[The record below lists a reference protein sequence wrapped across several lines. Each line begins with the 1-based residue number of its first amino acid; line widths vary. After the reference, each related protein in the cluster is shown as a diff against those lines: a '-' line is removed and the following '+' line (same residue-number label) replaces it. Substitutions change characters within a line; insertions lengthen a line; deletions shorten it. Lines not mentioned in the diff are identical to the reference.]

1 MGDVKGRRPSLLQKL
16 PHPNLDARWEGIQ
29 AIMEMSD
36 VGMFDYGADG
46 KLRYAND
53 AWFKLRFVD
62 V

>member
-1 MGDVKGRRPSLLQKL
+1 
-16 PHPNLDARWEGIQ
+16 
-29 AIMEMSD
+29 MEMSD